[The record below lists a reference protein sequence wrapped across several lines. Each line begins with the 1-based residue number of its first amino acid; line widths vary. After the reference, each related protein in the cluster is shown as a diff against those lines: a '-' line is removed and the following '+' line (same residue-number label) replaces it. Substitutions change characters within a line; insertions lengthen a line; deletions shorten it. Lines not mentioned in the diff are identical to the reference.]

1 MPARLNVIAPAC
13 LGETLSPHGFL
24 LAEQDIRL
32 VFTADLNRTLREH
45 RGAVAAVP
53 AFTEAEGSVIGALRT
68 AFPDTAV
75 LGVVDDVSGD
85 QTYAAMRA
93 GAHGVLNTQL
103 PPSRAVTVIQR
114 VAPAAPVRAGAAP
127 ALSVH
132 DFAVLEMVVEA
143 RSTREMARHFYC
155 SERTMYRRLKDI
167 YDHIGVDGRRGLLE
181 LLAARRSHAA
191 VPAGQRAFS

>member
-1 MPARLNVIAPAC
+1 MKELPARVEVIAPAC
-13 LGETLSPHGFL
+13 LGDVLAPHMFL

-32 VFTADLNRTLREH
+32 VFTTELNRTLREH

-53 AFTEAEGSVIGALRT
+53 AFTEAEGSVIRPLRT
-68 AFPDTAV
+68 AFPGSAV

-103 PPSRAVTVIQR
+103 PPSRAVTVIHRLATAEQER
-114 VAPAAPVRAGAAP
+114 PGAAP
-127 ALSVH
+127 ALSAS
-132 DFAVLEMVVEA
+132 DFAVLEMVIEA

-167 YDHIGVDGRRGLLE
+167 YAHIGVDGRRGLLE
-181 LLAARRSHAA
+181 LLATRR
-191 VPAGQRAFS
+191 QRAFS